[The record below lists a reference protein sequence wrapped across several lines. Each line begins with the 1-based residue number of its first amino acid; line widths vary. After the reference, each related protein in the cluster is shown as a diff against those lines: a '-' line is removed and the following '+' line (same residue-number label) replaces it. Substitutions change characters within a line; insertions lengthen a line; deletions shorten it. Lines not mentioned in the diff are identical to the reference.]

1 MTVTDEVLE
10 SCRKEAI
17 TGLIITLVVGA
28 IACFVAANVPSTA
41 GNADTNTDTSAY
53 EPYRPDSGR
62 FDLVEDCGTM
72 HVYTDTE
79 TGAEYLVTDGGGVC
93 LMQ

>member
-1 MTVTDEVLE
+1 MRDKVVI
-10 SCRKEAI
+10 AI
-17 TGLIITLVVGA
+17 WALLIVFFIVCA
-28 IACFVAANVPSTA
+28 IAAVTVD
-41 GNADTNTDTSAY
+41 GNDDTSAY

>member
-1 MTVTDEVLE
+1 MRDKVVI
-10 SCRKEAI
+10 AI
-17 TGLIITLVVGA
+17 WALLIVFFIVCA
-28 IACFVAANVPSTA
+28 IAAVTVD
-41 GNADTNTDTSAY
+41 GNDDTSAY
-53 EPYRPDSGR
+53 EPYKPDSGR